1 LKITEKKFGVL
12 YNGKKVNLYTLKA
25 GDLSL
30 TLTNFGATM
39 VSLFVP
45 SQRFP
50 KEDVLLGYSTLDGYT
65 SNTPFLGASIGR
77 FGNRIGGA
85 QFSLDGNTY
94 NLYKNDGEHTL
105 HGGRRGFDKRIW
117 NAESYEE
124 NDGVFVRFELESP
137 DGEEGFPGNLNA
149 VICYGLTKSNELIID
164 YKATVDKKCPI
175 NLTNHAYY
183 NLAGEGK
190 GDILGHEMLI
200 HASRYVEVNSNLI
213 PTGNTPSI
221 LGGAFDFTA
230 RKVVGKD
237 IEQTGGGYD
246 HCYILDAANND
257 GTLKACAEVFEP
269 VSGRSM
275 KVLTTQ
281 PGVQFYS
288 GNFLNNERGKLGSI
302 YGKRTGFCLE
312 TQHLPDS
319 PNQPNFPPCIY
330 GPGKD
335 YHEKALFGFDW

>member
-1 LKITEKKFGVL
+1 MKVNKKNFGVL
-12 YNGKKVNLYTLKA
+12 YNGKKVSLYTLKA

-30 TLTNFGATM
+30 TLSNFGATM

-45 SQRFP
+45 SRRFSD
-50 KEDVLLGYSTLDGYT
+50 EDVLLGYSTLDGYS

-85 QFSLDGNTY
+85 SFCLDGNTY
-94 NLYKNDGEHTL
+94 SLYKGNGGNTL
-105 HGGRRGFDKRIW
+105 HGGRRGFDKRLW
-117 NAESYEE
+117 SAESYEE
-124 NDGVFVRFELESP
+124 DDGVFVRFELESL

-149 VICYGLTKSNELIID
+149 VICYGLTKSNELVID
-164 YKATVDKKCPI
+164 YKAKVDRNCPV

-190 GDILGHEMLI
+190 GDILDHEICI
-200 HASRYVEVNSNLI
+200 HASRYVEVNSKLI

-221 LGGAFDFTA
+221 LGGPFDFTE
-230 RKVVGKD
+230 RKIIGKD
-237 IEQTGGGYD
+237 IEQTGSGYD
-246 HCYILDAANND
+246 HCYILDGYSED
-257 GTLKACAEVFEP
+257 GKLKPCAEVFEP

-281 PGVQFYS
+281 PGVQFYTA
-288 GNFLNNERGKLGSI
+288 NFLDNVRGKLGSV
-302 YGKRTGFCLE
+302 YGKYAGFCLE

-319 PNQPNFPPCIY
+319 PNQPEFPSCIF
-330 GPGKD
+330 GPNKK
-335 YHEKALFGFDW
+335 YHEKALFAFDW